1 MGADHN
7 RPAPPT
13 PPGVRRVLVATVVPL
28 FVITVIAAVVLWPR
42 DGGPEVDGGSPVPRY
57 HGTVTRVVT
66 EECPPQPETPEGGG
80 PGVADGPC
88 GTVTVRVEQGPD
100 AGRQVETPVPTGPGA
115 PTVAVDDRIVLVKL
129 TDPADPTASAY
140 NIAEHQ
146 RGAPLI
152 WLAVVFALAIVAF
165 GRWRGVAALAG
176 LAATFAI
183 LLTFVL
189 PGIGAG
195 GSPLPIAV
203 VGSALIMFV
212 VLYLTHGITAQTSVA
227 VLGTLGSL
235 VLTGLLG
242 TLATAAT
249 HLTGYGSEDATTLSM
264 FRGDV
269 DLHGLLLA
277 GIIIGSLGVLDDVTV
292 TQAATVTELAHAN
305 PGLSRL
311 QLYRAATRVGRAHIA
326 STVNTI
332 VLAYAGASLPLL
344 LLLTAD
350 SRPVTEILTSEFL
363 AQEIVRSAVATLGLI
378 AAVPLTT
385 GLAAVVTAAG
395 RTAAGRTAAA
405 GPTAGHGAAPRTS
418 PAGGGDVPAART
430 HGGGRRTADRDLA
443 LEALGGGR
451 AAEGFPDDHAP
462 THPPAG
468 RPHREGG
475 TETAW

>member
-7 RPAPPT
+7 RPAPST
-13 PPGVRRVLVATVVPL
+13 PPRVRRILVATVVPL
-28 FVITVIAAVVLWPR
+28 VVLTVVAALLLWPR
-42 DGGPEVDGGSPVPRY
+42 DTPGVDQATDPPRY

-66 EECPPQPETPEGGG
+66 ESCPPTPETPEGGG
-80 PGVADGPC
+80 AEGPC
-88 GTVTVRVEQGPD
+88 GTVTVKVADGPD
-100 AGRQVETPVPTGPGA
+100 AGQEVQTPVPTGPGA
-115 PTVAVDDRIVLVKL
+115 PTVAVGDEIILVEL
-129 TDPADPTASAY
+129 TDPADPTASSY

-146 RGAPLI
+146 RGKPLV
-152 WLAVVFALAIVAF
+152 WLVVLFAAAIVAF
-165 GRWRGVAALAG
+165 GRWRGLAALAG
-176 LAATFAI
+176 LAASFAI
-183 LLTFVL
+183 LLAFVL
-189 PGIGAG
+189 PGISGG
-195 GSPLPIAV
+195 GSPLLVAI
-203 VGSALIMFV
+203 VGAALIMFV
-212 VLYLTHGITAQTSVA
+212 VLYLTHGVTAQTSVA

-235 VLTGLLG
+235 VLTGVLG

-264 FRGDV
+264 FQADV

-350 SRPVTEILTSEFL
+350 SRSVTQILTSEFL

-385 GLAAVVTAAG
+385 ALAALVTTAG
-395 RTAAGRTAAA
+395 RATARTGDGDSDAPARTPEGSRPA
-405 GPTAGHGAAPRTS
+405 TDRAEALRALTAPRAGNTS
-418 PAGGGDVPAART
+418 PATSTGWPDPDRSTDAA
-430 HGGGRRTADRDLA
+430 
-443 LEALGGGR
+443 
-451 AAEGFPDDHAP
+451 
-462 THPPAG
+462 
-468 RPHREGG
+468 
-475 TETAW
+475 W

>member
-1 MGADHN
+1 MGADHT

-28 FVITVIAAVVLWPR
+28 FVITVIAAIVLWPR
-42 DGGPEVDGGSPVPRY
+42 DGGPRGDGSAAVPRY

-66 EECPPQPETPEGGG
+66 EACPPQPETPEDSSGG
-80 PGVADGPC
+80 PGAQDGPC

-100 AGRQVETPVPTGPGA
+100 AGQQVETPVPTGPGA
-115 PTVAVDDRIVLVKL
+115 PTVAVDDRIVLVEL
-129 TDPADPTASAY
+129 TDPADPSASAY

-146 RGAPLI
+146 RGTPLV

-165 GRWRGVAALAG
+165 GRWRGLAALAG

-195 GSPLPIAV
+195 GSPLLIAI

-212 VLYLTHGITAQTSVA
+212 VLYLTHGVSAQTSVA

-235 VLTGLLG
+235 VLTGVLG

-350 SRPVTEILTSEFL
+350 SRPVTEILTTEFM

-395 RTAAGRTAAA
+395 RAATARPGR
-405 GPTAGHGAAPRTS
+405 P
-418 PAGGGDVPAART
+418 GGDGDVPASRT
-430 HGGGRRTADRDLA
+430 PGADLYPAERDLA
-443 LEALGGGR
+443 LEALSGGR
-451 AAEGFPDDHAP
+451 PDDRFPGGPARP
-462 THPPAG
+462 TDPPARWAG
-468 RPHREGG
+468 REGS
-475 TETAW
+475 TDSAW

>member
-7 RPAPPT
+7 RPAPSA
-13 PPGVRRVLVATVVPL
+13 PPGVRRILVATVVPL
-28 FVITVIAAVVLWPR
+28 VVVTVVAALLLWPR
-42 DGGPEVDGGSPVPRY
+42 DSPGVDQGTDPPRY

-66 EECPPQPETPEGGG
+66 EACPPTPETPEGGS
-80 PGVADGPC
+80 AAGPC
-88 GTVTVRVEQGPD
+88 GTVTVKVADGPD
-100 AGRQVETPVPTGPGA
+100 TGREVQTPVPSGPGA
-115 PTVAVDDRIVLVKL
+115 PAVAVGDEIILVEL
-129 TDPADPTASAY
+129 TDPADPTASSY

-146 RGAPLI
+146 RGKPLV
-152 WLAVVFALAIVAF
+152 WLVLLFAAAIVAF
-165 GRWRGVAALAG
+165 GRWRGLAALAG
-176 LAATFAI
+176 LAASFAI
-183 LLTFVL
+183 LLAFVL
-189 PGIGAG
+189 PGISAG
-195 GSPLPIAV
+195 GSPLLIAI
-203 VGSALIMFV
+203 VGAALIMFV
-212 VLYLTHGITAQTSVA
+212 VLYLTHGVTAQTSVA

-235 VLTGLLG
+235 VLTGVLG

-264 FRGDV
+264 FQADV

-350 SRPVTEILTSEFL
+350 SRSVTQILTSEFL

-385 GLAAVVTAAG
+385 ALAALVTTAG
-395 RTAAGRTAAA
+395 RATARTGDGDGGDGGGAGDEPSRTREGSRPVPDRAEALRA
-405 GPTAGHGAAPRTS
+405 LTAPRAGNTS
-418 PAGGGDVPAART
+418 SATSTGWPDP
-430 HGGGRRTADRDLA
+430 DRSTDA
-443 LEALGGGR
+443 
-451 AAEGFPDDHAP
+451 
-462 THPPAG
+462 T
-468 RPHREGG
+468 
-475 TETAW
+475 W